1 MKQNRFLCTV
11 SIFAAGVLW
20 GLMGWYRR
28 KLGEIGLDSFGMI
41 FIRCGFAAALFFLS
55 ILLTNPAALRVKWK
69 NFWCFFGSGICSLMC
84 FSACYFQ
91 AMQLMS
97 LSAAAILLYT
107 APCFVMIISSF
118 LFQEKMT
125 KRKVLSLILAFAGC
139 CLVSGIIGS
148 DTKLTLTGILYGF
161 GSGFGY
167 ALYTVFG
174 KLAMRRGY
182 GSLTVSFW
190 SCLLAATGAG
200 IIWGVREPLAAITA
214 SPETLLTGAAAGI
227 VTCYLP
233 YLLYTFGLTQVEAG
247 RASVIASVEP
257 VVATL
262 VGFAAFGEAV
272 SIPAGIGI
280 VLVLLAIVLI
290 SEKVTGGKMTCQSS
304 DEMVK

>member
-1 MKQNRFLCTV
+1 MKKNKFICFL
-11 SIFAAGVLW
+11 SIFLAGVLW

-41 FIRCGFAAALFFLS
+41 FIRCGFASVIFFLTV
-55 ILLTNPAALRVKWK
+55 LLTNPAALRVKWK
-69 NFWCFFGSGICSLMC
+69 DFWCFFGSGICSLMC

-107 APCFVMIISSF
+107 APCFVMVLSAV

-148 DTKLTLTGILYGF
+148 DTKLTLAGILYGL

-174 KLAMRRGY
+174 KLAMNRGY

-190 SCLLAATGAG
+190 SCLLAALGSG
-200 IIWGVREPLAAITA
+200 IIWGIREPLAVIAA
-214 SPETLLTGAAAGI
+214 SPATLLTGVTAGI

-272 SIPAGIGI
+272 SIPAGFGI
-280 VLVLLAIVLI
+280 LLVLLAIVLV
-290 SEKVTGGKMTCQSS
+290 SEKAPSGK
-304 DEMVK
+304 

>member
-1 MKQNRFLCTV
+1 MGKNRSVYFL
-11 SIFAAGVLW
+11 SIFLAGVLW

-41 FIRCGFAAALFFLS
+41 FVRCGFAAILFLVS
-55 ILLTNPAALRVKWK
+55 ILLKNPAELCVKRK
-69 NFWCFFGSGICSLMC
+69 DFWCFFGSGICSLMC

-91 AMQLMS
+91 TMQLMS

-107 APCFVMIISSF
+107 APCFVMIISAF
-118 LFQEKMT
+118 LFREKLT
-125 KRKVLSLILAFAGC
+125 KRKILSLILAFAGC

-148 DTKLTLTGILYGF
+148 DTKLTLTGILYGL

-167 ALYTVFG
+167 ALYTIFG
-174 KLAMRRGY
+174 KLAMKRGY
-182 GSLTVSFW
+182 GSLTINFW
-190 SCLLAATGAG
+190 SCLLAALGSG
-200 IIWGVREPLAAITA
+200 IIWGVREPLAAIA
-214 SPETLLTGAAAGI
+214 AGPETLLTGVTAGI

-233 YLLYTFGLTQVEAG
+233 YLLYTLGLTKVEAG

-262 VGFAAFGEAV
+262 VGFAVFGEAV

-280 VLVLLAIVLI
+280 LLVLSAIVLV
-290 SEKVTGGKMTCQSS
+290 SEKAQPGK
-304 DEMVK
+304 